1 LHIKGAISTC
11 ITVQEKRSAQISTD
25 FDEIIDRSG
34 TSSEKWERYRGR
46 DIIPLWVAD
55 MDFRSPPA
63 VIEALRRRVSHG
75 VFGYTTPPEELA
87 EAVSVSLL
95 EEFGWP
101 VEREWIVWLPGLV
114 TGLNVACRAVGR
126 DGDDVLTSTPVYPP
140 FFSAPRHSLRN
151 PVTVPLAVKGD
162 RWTLDFEGLEK
173 SLTPR
178 TRLILLCNPHN
189 PVGRAYDREELS
201 LLAELC
207 RRYGLFICSDE
218 IHSGLLLAPERRHT
232 PIATIS
238 PETACRTITLL
249 APSKTFNIPGLGCAF
264 AVIPDQGLRGRFREA
279 MAGIVPSVNALGF
292 TAAFAAYR
300 YGGDWRRE
308 LLRYLRGNRDLVTNA
323 VARMPG
329 LSMKSVEATYL
340 AWIDTRAA
348 GLKKPVTFFETAG
361 VGLSD
366 GEDFGGPGFVRLNFA
381 CPRPLLAE
389 ALERM
394 ERACAT
400 DTDRS

>member
-1 LHIKGAISTC
+1 M
-11 ITVQEKRSAQISTD
+11 QEKRSAQISTD

-63 VIEALRRRVSHG
+63 IIEALQRRVSHG

-87 EAVSVSLL
+87 EAVSLSLL
-95 EEFGWP
+95 EEFGWT

-151 PVTVPLAVKGD
+151 SVTVPLMAKGD
-162 RWTLDFEGLEK
+162 RWTLDLDTLEK

-178 TRLILLCNPHN
+178 TRLLLLCNPHN

-207 RRYGLFICSDE
+207 RRYDLFICSDE
-218 IHSGLLLAPERRHT
+218 IHSGLLLDPERRHI

-249 APSKTFNIPGLGCAF
+249 APSKTYNIPGLGCAL
-264 AVIPDQGLRGRFREA
+264 AVIPDQGLRGRFRDA
-279 MAGIVPSVNALGF
+279 MAGIVPPVNALGF
-292 TAAFAAYR
+292 TAALAAYR
-300 YGGDWRRE
+300 YAHDWRRE
-308 LLRYLRGNRDLVTNA
+308 LLCYLRGNRDLVTEA

-329 LSMKSVEATYL
+329 LSMKMVEATYL
-340 AWIDTRAA
+340 AWIDSRTA
-348 GLKKPVTFFETAG
+348 GLKQPVTFFEAAG
-361 VGLSD
+361 VGLSN
-366 GEDFGGPGFVRLNFA
+366 GEEFGGPGFVRLNFA
-381 CPRPLLAE
+381 CPRPLLIK

-394 ERACAT
+394 ERALSAAV
-400 DTDRS
+400 DLS

>member
-1 LHIKGAISTC
+1 MAPFSRAVFVLG
-11 ITVQEKRSAQISTD
+11 ERSAQISTD

-34 TSSEKWERYRGR
+34 TSSEKWQRYRGR
-46 DIIPLWVAD
+46 NIIPLWVAD

-63 VIEALRRRVSHG
+63 IIESLQRRVSHG
-75 VFGYTTPPEELA
+75 IFGYTTPPEELV

-101 VEREWIVWLPGLV
+101 VDREWIVWLPGLV

-151 PVTVPLAVKGD
+151 PVTVPLTVKGE
-162 RWTLDFEGLEK
+162 RWTLDFDGLEK

-178 TRLILLCNPHN
+178 TRLLLLCNPHN
-189 PVGRAYDREELS
+189 PVGRAYEREELS
-201 LLAELC
+201 FLAELC
-207 RRYGLFICSDE
+207 RRHDLFICSDE
-218 IHSGLLLAPERRHT
+218 IHSGLLLDHERRHL
-232 PIATIS
+232 PIATLS

-264 AVIPDQGLRGRFREA
+264 AVIPDQDLRGRFREA
-279 MAGIVPSVNALGF
+279 MAGIVPPVNALGF
-292 TAAFAAYR
+292 TAALAAYR
-300 YGGDWRRE
+300 YGHDWRRE
-308 LLRYLRGNRDLVTNA
+308 LLCYLRGNRDLVTEA
-323 VARMPG
+323 VVRMQG
-329 LSMKSVEATYL
+329 LSMKRVEATYL

-361 VGLSD
+361 VGLSK

-381 CPRPLLAE
+381 CPRPLLIN

-400 DTDRS
+400 ATNLS

>member
-1 LHIKGAISTC
+1 LHIKASFQQAA
-11 ITVQEKRSAQISTD
+11 TVQRKRSAQISTN

-63 VIEALRRRVSHG
+63 IIEALQNRVSHG
-75 VFGYTTPPEELA
+75 VFGYTLPPEELV
-87 EAVSVSLL
+87 EAATASITGES
-95 EEFGWP
+95 GWA

-151 PVTVPLAVKGD
+151 AVTVPLAVKGD
-162 RWTLDFEGLEK
+162 RWTLDIDGLER

-178 TRLILLCNPHN
+178 TRLLLLCNPHN

-218 IHSGLLLAPERRHT
+218 IHSGLVLDPERRHIS
-232 PIATIS
+232 IATLS
-238 PETACRTITLL
+238 PETASRTITLL
-249 APSKTFNIPGLGCAF
+249 APSKTFNIPGLGCAL
-264 AVIPDQGLRGRFREA
+264 AVIPDPGLRGRFREA
-279 MAGIVPSVNALGF
+279 MAGIVPALNTLGF
-292 TAAFAAYR
+292 TAALAAYR
-300 YGGDWRRE
+300 YGHDWRRE
-308 LLRYLRGNRDLVTNA
+308 LLCYLRGNRELVTEA

-329 LSMKSVEATYL
+329 LSMKNVEATYL

-348 GLKKPVTFFETAG
+348 GLKKPVTFFEAAG

-366 GEDFGGPGFVRLNFA
+366 GEDFGGSGFVRLNFA
-381 CPRPLLAE
+381 CPRPLLAK

-394 ERACAT
+394 KRACETA
-400 DTDRS
+400 TDRS

>member
-1 LHIKGAISTC
+1 
-11 ITVQEKRSAQISTD
+11 VQKKRSAQISND

-63 VIEALRRRVSHG
+63 IIESLQRRVSHG
-75 VFGYTTPPEELA
+75 VFGYTTPPEELV

-101 VEREWIVWLPGLV
+101 VDRKWIVWLPGLV
-114 TGLNVACRAVGR
+114 TGLNVACRAIGR

-151 PVTVPLAVKGD
+151 LVTVPLMVKGE
-162 RWTLDFEGLEK
+162 RWTLDFAGLEK

-178 TRLILLCNPHN
+178 TRLLLLCNPHN
-189 PVGRAYDREELS
+189 PVGRAYEREELN

-207 RRYGLFICSDE
+207 RRYDLFICSDE
-218 IHSGLLLAPERRHT
+218 IHSGLLLDPERRHI
-232 PIATIS
+232 PIATLS
-238 PETACRTITLL
+238 PDTACRTITLL

-264 AVIPDQGLRGRFREA
+264 AVIPDQCLRGRFREA
-279 MAGIVPSVNALGF
+279 MAGIVPPVNALGL
-292 TAAFAAYR
+292 TAALAAYR
-300 YGGDWRRE
+300 YGHDWRRE
-308 LLRYLRGNRDLVTNA
+308 LLRYLRGNRDIVTEA

-329 LSMKSVEATYL
+329 LSMKRVEATYL
-340 AWIDTRAA
+340 AWIDTRAT
-348 GLKKPVTFFETAG
+348 GLKKPVTFFEKAG
-361 VGLSD
+361 VGLSN

-381 CPRPLLAE
+381 CPRPLLIK
-389 ALERM
+389 ALERI
-394 ERACAT
+394 ERPLTAAM
-400 DTDRS
+400 DLS